1 MTFYLL
7 TEKTGARKREDVGYF
22 ASAAVA
28 EEIKNTFDAESD
40 AQVTPVLAF
49 EGTAEAWLAGRD
61 SAAREAI
68 LNKLTDAERR
78 VLGL

>member
-22 ASAAVA
+22 TSAAVA
-28 EEIKNTFDAESD
+28 EEIKNTFDTEAD
-40 AQVTPVLAF
+40 AQVTPVEAF
-49 EGTAEAWLAGRD
+49 EGTADTWLANRD
-61 SAAREAI
+61 SAARTAV
-68 LNKLTDAERR
+68 LSKLTDAERR